1 MLARI
6 RDDADVSYQLFS
18 DPDQLRG
25 LVENDLAVLLSER
38 VQAAQPHDD
47 KRRAIVRADSP
58 DSPSASRTTVP

>member
-25 LVENDLAVLLSER
+25 LLESDLAVLLSER
-38 VQAAQPHDD
+38 FQAAQPHDS